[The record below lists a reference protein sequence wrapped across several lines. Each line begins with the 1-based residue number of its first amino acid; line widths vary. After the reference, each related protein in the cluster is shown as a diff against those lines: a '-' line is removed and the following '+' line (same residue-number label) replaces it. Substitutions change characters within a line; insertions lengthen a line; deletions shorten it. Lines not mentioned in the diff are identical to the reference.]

1 MLSILGLTIPIYLVI
16 VVGYVAVRRGLFTRD
31 QMRVLTQFVINFA
44 LPSLMFLAVSSRTVA
59 EILNPTYLTAY
70 AVGTLAAFGAGYVY
84 ARVRGAS
91 APAARAFD
99 GLGFSGSNSGYV
111 GYPLGLLAL
120 PSVAGLALGLN
131 MLVENILLLPLTLAL
146 AGSGALAGRS
156 WGAQAGENL
165 RRLSRNP
172 MVLSVLLGLVVSAS
186 GLRLPEAITRAVDL
200 FGRASTAT
208 ALFAVGGLLVGT
220 SVHGLVGRISVVSA
234 GKLAVHP
241 LLVLATVSACVA
253 VGMPTLPRDMYAA
266 LLLTAALPSMSILPV
281 LAHGYGEEQAMS
293 GVLLV
298 TTAGS
303 FLTLSG
309 LMFALGVSAG

>member
-1 MLSILGLTIPIYLVI
+1 
-16 VVGYVAVRRGLFTRD
+16 
-31 QMRVLTQFVINFA
+31 
-44 LPSLMFLAVSSRTVA
+44 
-59 EILNPTYLTAY
+59 
-70 AVGTLAAFGAGYVY
+70 
-84 ARVRGAS
+84 
-91 APAARAFD
+91 
-99 GLGFSGSNSGYV
+99 
-111 GYPLGLLAL
+111 
-120 PSVAGLALGLN
+120 
-131 MLVENILLLPLTLAL
+131 
-146 AGSGALAGRS
+146 
-156 WGAQAGENL
+156 
-165 RRLSRNP
+165 